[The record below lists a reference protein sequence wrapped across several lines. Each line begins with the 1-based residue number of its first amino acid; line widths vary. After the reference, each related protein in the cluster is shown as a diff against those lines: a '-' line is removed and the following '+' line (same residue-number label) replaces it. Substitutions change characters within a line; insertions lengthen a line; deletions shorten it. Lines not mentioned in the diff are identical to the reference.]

1 MPSTP
6 LTLKIQEGSKLAAF
20 IEYFEKAHGGV
31 NEISGRNYKGKIK
44 QFLLKELESLA
55 STGKPAEFPA
65 EVEQF
70 QEYQSHDPEMME
82 KMKKLSPEDQKTFKA
97 LLAKIG

>member
-6 LTLKIQEGSKLAAF
+6 LTLKIQEGSKLASF
-20 IEYFEKAHGGV
+20 VEYYEDFHSEV
-31 NEISGRNYKGKIK
+31 SDTGRNRKGNVKK
-44 QFLLKELESLA
+44 FLLKELECLV

>member
-6 LTLKIQEGSKLAAF
+6 LALKIQEGSKLASF
-20 IEYFEKAHGGV
+20 VEYCQKFHEEV
-31 NEISGRNYKGKIK
+31 SEISGRKRQGNVKK
-44 QFLLKELESLA
+44 FLLKELECLV
-55 STGKPAEFPA
+55 STGKPAEFPK

-70 QEYQSHDPEMME
+70 QEYQTQDPEMME
-82 KMKKLSPEDQKTFKA
+82 KMKKFSPEDQKTFKA

>member
-6 LTLKIQEGSKLAAF
+6 LTLKIQEGSKLASF
-20 IEYFEKAHGGV
+20 VEYYESFHSEV
-31 NEISGRNYKGKIK
+31 SDTGRNRKGNVKK
-44 QFLLKELESLA
+44 FLLKELECLV
-55 STGKPAEFPA
+55 STGKPSEFPA